1 MMSCHDHNHKWWMN
15 FYNVKYTYV
24 DHIHVFGCVYA
35 TSIFVTTMQ
44 LQCPSTK
51 IWHMATQKSFYTWQM
66 SQIL

>member
-1 MMSCHDHNHKWWMN
+1 MVN

-35 TSIFVTTMQ
+35 TIFVTTMQ

-51 IWHMATQKSFYTWQM
+51 IWQIATQKSFFTWHM
-66 SQIL
+66 LQIYN